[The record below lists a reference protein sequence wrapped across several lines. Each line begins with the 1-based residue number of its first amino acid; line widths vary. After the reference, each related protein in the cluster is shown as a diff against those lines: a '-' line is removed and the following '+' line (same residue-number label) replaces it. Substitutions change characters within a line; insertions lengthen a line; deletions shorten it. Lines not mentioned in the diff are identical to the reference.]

1 MKIFFQTKNNKKD
14 YENYGGEFSILTS
27 HQHVNTKE
35 TVGSNKSTLYTS
47 FLYILSVLSIACWII
62 SLKILPFGDA
72 FQFLLGAVVLAV
84 NMMVFKW
91 TKI

>member
-1 MKIFFQTKNNKKD
+1 MKTFYQTKNNKQD

-27 HQHVNTKE
+27 NQHVADKE
-35 TVGSNKSTLYTS
+35 TISSNKSILYTS
-47 FLYILSVLSIACWII
+47 FLYILSILSIACWII
-62 SLKILPFGDA
+62 SLKILPFGDI

-84 NMMVFKW
+84 NMIVFRW